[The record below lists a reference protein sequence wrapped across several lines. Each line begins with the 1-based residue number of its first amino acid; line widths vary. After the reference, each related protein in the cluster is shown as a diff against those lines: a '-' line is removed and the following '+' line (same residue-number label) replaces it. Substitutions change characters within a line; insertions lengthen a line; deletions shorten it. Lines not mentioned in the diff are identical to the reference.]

1 MPQERSS
8 EQADQVDQD
17 HPEQVLHDLRRL
29 QDGRLLG
36 LSRHGDDVLLEVA
49 YVRGLVP
56 HRSVAGHTEYESARL
71 DFGRARLVCE
81 RAMLEDGAGAD
92 VAGWAWLAERPETDP
107 DRVILWAERD
117 GERLELMLLTTTL
130 VVRCTALRLEPLS

>member
-1 MPQERSS
+1 VTQERSP
-8 EQADQVDQD
+8 EQADWADQD
-17 HPEQVLHDLRRL
+17 QPEQVLRDLRRL
-29 QDGRLLG
+29 QDGRLLR
-36 LSRHGDDVLLEVA
+36 LTRHGGDVVLDVA

-81 RAMLEDGAGAD
+81 RAMLEDDAGED
-92 VAGWAWLAERPETDP
+92 VAGWDWLAERPETDP
-107 DRVILWAERD
+107 DRVILWAERN

-130 VVRCTALRLEPLS
+130 MVRCAGLRLEPPA